1 VIRRVSHNLNF
12 ATSKKKE
19 ELDSFFDEY
28 ARLVNAFIQLYWN
41 QKSLP
46 SRADSEVY
54 SQIDSWLMGKARK
67 CAVNQATKIVKST
80 RKKSRQLTYKAYQ
93 KVYSRA
99 KKRNKDIALV
109 NQRWGEWSKDR
120 IFRHRVSLPFFKGFS
135 IDLNSDLV
143 RIQESKRST
152 FFDLWIRLGS
162 IFGNRQSLILPT
174 KHHKVSRRLEN
185 KGWKQKSSIAI
196 RKTTKGYFAD
206 VYWEKLEESTV
217 KTGSQ
222 TGSPI
227 GVDIGIQ
234 KLLTTSDGQQLG
246 KGLRSKLDKLN
257 RRKQK
262 SHNWDQTVQ
271 EIKDYIGYTTNRFPW
286 NKASVVVMEDIKNI
300 TKNTKGRIN
309 KTVRKLLGHW
319 NIDLL
324 YRRMVEKAAANRV
337 QLAFVNPAYSSQTCF
352 SCKIVN
358 KKSRTK
364 EKFQCKDCG
373 YADDADHNASM
384 NILQKFLD
392 GHFTVARSIKR
403 M

>member
-67 CAVNQATKIVKST
+67 CAVNQATKIIKST
-80 RKKSRQLTYKAYQ
+80 RKKDRQLTYKAYQ

-99 KKRNKDIALV
+99 KKRNKDIPLV
-109 NQRWGEWSKDR
+109 NQRWGEWSKEKT
-120 IFRHRVSLPFFKGFS
+120 FRHRLNMPFFKGFS

-143 RIQESKRST
+143 RIQEPKKST

-162 IFGNRQSLILPT
+162 IFGNHYSLILPT
-174 KHHKVSRRLEN
+174 KHHKVSRRLKN
-185 KGWKQKSSIAI
+185 KGWKQKSSLTL

-206 VYWEKLEESTV
+206 VYWKKPKEAIV

-222 TGSPI
+222 I

-234 KLLTTSDGQQLG
+234 KLLTLSDGQKLG

-257 RRKQK
+257 RRKQH

-271 EIKDYIGYTTNRFPW
+271 EIKDYIGYSTNRIPW
-286 NKASVVVMEDIKNI
+286 NKLSVVVMEDIKNI
-300 TKNTKGRIN
+300 TKNTKGRVN

-319 NIDLL
+319 NIDLI
-324 YRRMVEKAAANRV
+324 YRRMVEKAAENRV

-364 EKFQCKDCG
+364 EKFKCKDCG
-373 YADDADHNASM
+373 YADDADHNSSM